1 MADNL
6 KVRLGKLLIRW
17 GRWLAPTEPVHVAST
32 TTPNSMFSTMARLE
46 LEEMLGYERFV
57 LSECGDAIRTQQGK
71 SSPTRI
77 IINDAEPH
85 SFLLSVEDTI
95 GDTGPEWC
103 AR

>member
-1 MADNL
+1 
-6 KVRLGKLLIRW
+6 
-17 GRWLAPTEPVHVAST
+17 
-32 TTPNSMFSTMARLE
+32 MFSTMARLE